1 MKKNI
6 NLKKTGFFKKI
17 FIQFCRKIGYEIIDQ
32 SNLYV
37 PTQNKFAT
45 ENLSSAGLSSISIP
59 LGKTEIKR
67 KISDLTIIIRS
78 YTSTENKSKI
88 LLDQNKKRIFEFP
101 KIEYTLRTINSVV
114 NSCNDVLK
122 IFNNLKI
129 NLIVTDDHSTE
140 ENLLKIKK
148 TLNNAT
154 FSSSILKIKKDE
166 FLDEIK
172 KKDENNNPISEN
184 MISNMRNIYKSLNLT
199 KDVAN
204 DLVYFLE
211 DDYIHENN
219 AISEMLLTYE
229 KISSQLDCELF
240 LCPADYP
247 YLYSNIDNSKIFIGH
262 KRHWRTTKETLIT
275 FLTSKKMILKYWE
288 DFKLMSTLRHH
299 PMEKRL
305 HYIYEKEYCLSP
317 MPSLAMHCTYINSV
331 YGIPPNFEWKKIWD
345 ENSGY

>member
-17 FIQFCRKIGYEIIDQ
+17 FIQFCRKVGYEIIDQ

-37 PTQNKFAT
+37 PTQNKLAT
-45 ENLSSAGLSSISIP
+45 ENLSSPGLSSVSIP

-114 NSCNDVLK
+114 NSCNDALK

-148 TLNNAT
+148 NLDNAT

-172 KKDENNNPISEN
+172 KKDESNNPISEN
-184 MISNMRNIYKSLNLT
+184 MVSNMRNIYN
-199 KDVAN
+199 
-204 DLVYFLE
+204 
-211 DDYIHENN
+211 
-219 AISEMLLTYE
+219 
-229 KISSQLDCELF
+229 
-240 LCPADYP
+240 
-247 YLYSNIDNSKIFIGH
+247 
-262 KRHWRTTKETLIT
+262 R
-275 FLTSKKMILKYWE
+275 
-288 DFKLMSTLRHH
+288 
-299 PMEKRL
+299 
-305 HYIYEKEYCLSP
+305 
-317 MPSLAMHCTYINSV
+317 
-331 YGIPPNFEWKKIWD
+331 
-345 ENSGY
+345 

>member
-6 NLKKTGFFKKI
+6 NTKKTGFFKRV

-37 PTQNKFAT
+37 PTQNKLAT
-45 ENLSSAGLSSISIP
+45 ENLSSPGISSISIP
-59 LGKTEIKR
+59 LGKAKIKR
-67 KISDLTIIIRS
+67 KVSDLTIIIRS

-88 LLDQNKKRIFEFP
+88 LLDQNKNRIFEFP
-101 KIEYTLRTINSVV
+101 KIEYTLRTINSVIK
-114 NSCNDVLK
+114 SCNSALK

-129 NLIVTDDHSTE
+129 NLIITDDYSSE
-140 ENLLKIKK
+140 DSLLKIKK
-148 TLNNAT
+148 TLDKANFVT
-154 FSSSILKIKKDE
+154 SIIKIKKDE

-172 KKDENNNPISEN
+172 NRDENNHPISEN
-184 MISNMRNIYKSLNLT
+184 MISNMRNIYKSVNLS

-211 DDYIHENN
+211 DDYIHEHNS
-219 AISEMLLTYE
+219 ISEMLLTYE
-229 KISSQLDCELF
+229 RIASQLDRELF

-247 YLYSNIDNSKIFIGH
+247 YLYSNIENSKIFIGH
-262 KRHWRTTKETLIT
+262 SRHWRTTKETLIT

-317 MPSLAMHCTYINSV
+317 IPSLAMHSTYINSV
-331 YGIPPNFEWKKIWD
+331 YGIPPNFDWKKIWD
-345 ENSGY
+345 ENSDY

>member
-1 MKKNI
+1 M
-6 NLKKTGFFKKI
+6 
-17 FIQFCRKIGYEIIDQ
+17 
-32 SNLYV
+32 
-37 PTQNKFAT
+37 
-45 ENLSSAGLSSISIP
+45 
-59 LGKTEIKR
+59 
-67 KISDLTIIIRS
+67 
-78 YTSTENKSKI
+78 
-88 LLDQNKKRIFEFP
+88 
-101 KIEYTLRTINSVV
+101 RTINSVV

-122 IFNNLKI
+122 IFNNIKI

-148 TLNNAT
+148 TLDNAT

-184 MISNMRNIYKSLNLT
+184 MISNLRNIYKSLNLT

-229 KISSQLDCELF
+229 KISSQLDRELF

-317 MPSLAMHCTYINSV
+317 IPSLAMHCTYINSV

-345 ENSGY
+345 ENSG

>member
-17 FIQFCRKIGYEIIDQ
+17 FIQFCRIVGYEIIDQ

-37 PTQNKFAT
+37 PTQNKLAM
-45 ENLSSAGLSSISIP
+45 ENLSSPGLYSVSIP

-166 FLDEIK
+166 FLNEIK
-172 KKDENNNPISEN
+172 KK
-184 MISNMRNIYKSLNLT
+184 MRVIIQ
-199 KDVAN
+199 
-204 DLVYFLE
+204 FL
-211 DDYIHENN
+211 
-219 AISEMLLTYE
+219 
-229 KISSQLDCELF
+229 KI
-240 LCPADYP
+240 
-247 YLYSNIDNSKIFIGH
+247 
-262 KRHWRTTKETLIT
+262 
-275 FLTSKKMILKYWE
+275 
-288 DFKLMSTLRHH
+288 
-299 PMEKRL
+299 
-305 HYIYEKEYCLSP
+305 
-317 MPSLAMHCTYINSV
+317 
-331 YGIPPNFEWKKIWD
+331 
-345 ENSGY
+345 

>member
-6 NLKKTGFFKKI
+6 NTKKISFLKRI
-17 FIQFCRKIGYEIIDQ
+17 FIQLCRKIGFEIIDQ

-37 PTQNKFAT
+37 PTRNKFAT
-45 ENLSSAGLSSISIP
+45 ENLSSPGTSSISIP
-59 LGKTEIKR
+59 LGKIQIKR
-67 KISDLTIIIRS
+67 KVSDLTIIIRS

-114 NSCNDVLK
+114 NSCNNVLK

-229 KISSQLDCELF
+229 KISSQLDRELF

-317 MPSLAMHCTYINSV
+317 IPSLAMHCTYINSV

-345 ENSGY
+345 KNSGY